1 MKLIPDL
8 PRSIFYSVML
18 AGLSQL
24 SLAASPLVPEPAA
37 NNVILIIG
45 DGMDDQQIT
54 AARNYLHGAQGQTI
68 LDTLPIRSAVQ
79 VLTVSNENPSQPIYV
94 ADSANSATA
103 MATGNITSIGR
114 ISTSAKTDQDFTTIV
129 ELAQQKG
136 LKTGLVTTASLT
148 DATPAAFYSHVNMRG
163 CEGPEQMVNFESY
176 GDFVIDCHQDT
187 QALGGK
193 GSISEQLANSNVDVL
208 LGGGKK
214 FFKQAPEK
222 SDQALGKQDT
232 KTVLKMAEKNDFKI
246 IDNLNEAKT
255 INKDQKILGLFAK
268 KHLPV
273 RWQGTDGRV
282 AEKPQYSFLHLFH
295 RYLGSVTLPE
305 VMKCEANP
313 EFEKQQT
320 PNLADM
326 SKLALTRLDNP
337 NGFFLMIESAS
348 IDKQSHKRNPC
359 GHIGEAQQL
368 FETVQVALNYAKQQG
383 NTLVMITADHGQA
396 AQIVPDGSLFSA
408 FGAPIATPG
417 FLARIE
423 TREGGVMAMN
433 YATNDFSHEEHT
445 GVNVPFFANKQVKD
459 KAGKDLIKPMLRQTD
474 VFHISKKHL
483 GL

>member
-1 MKLIPDL
+1 
-8 PRSIFYSVML
+8 
-18 AGLSQL
+18 
-24 SLAASPLVPEPAA
+24 
-37 NNVILIIG
+37 
-45 DGMDDQQIT
+45 
-54 AARNYLHGAQGQTI
+54 
-68 LDTLPIRSAVQ
+68 
-79 VLTVSNENPSQPIYV
+79 
-94 ADSANSATA
+94 
-103 MATGNITSIGR
+103 
-114 ISTSAKTDQDFTTIV
+114 
-129 ELAQQKG
+129 
-136 LKTGLVTTASLT
+136 
-148 DATPAAFYSHVNMRG
+148 
-163 CEGPEQMVNFESY
+163 
-176 GDFVIDCHQDT
+176 
-187 QALGGK
+187 
-193 GSISEQLANSNVDVL
+193 VDIL

-222 SDQALGKQDT
+222 NGQALST
-232 KTVLKMAEKNDFKI
+232 AEIKTVLKLAKNNDFKI
-246 IDNLNEAKT
+246 IKNLEEAKA
-255 INKDQKILGLFAK
+255 IDKDEKVLGLFAK

-282 AEKPQYSFLHLFH
+282 AEKPQYSFLHVFH

-337 NGFFLMIESAS
+337 KGFFLMIESAS

-368 FETVQVALNYAKQQG
+368 FETVQVALDFAKQQG

-417 FLARIE
+417 LLARIE

-433 YATNDFSHEEHT
+433 YATNEFSHEEHT

-459 KAGKDLIKPMLRQTD
+459 KAGVNLIKPMLKQTD
-474 VFHISKKHL
+474 VFNISKKHL

>member
-1 MKLIPDL
+1 MKLISNL
-8 PRSIFYSVML
+8 SRTIFYCSIL
-18 AGLSQL
+18 AGFSQL
-24 SLAASPLVPEPAA
+24 SQASDPAT
-37 NNVILIIG
+37 NVILIIG

-79 VLTVSNENPSQPIYV
+79 VLTVSNEDPSKPVYV

-114 ISTSAKTDQDFTTIV
+114 ISTSANTDQDFPTIV

-222 SDQALGKQDT
+222 NNQQNFANQDN
-232 KTVLKMAEKNDFKI
+232 KTVLRLAENNDFKI
-246 IDNLNEAKT
+246 IKSLNEAST
-255 INKDQKILGLFAK
+255 IDKEHKLLGLFAK

-273 RWQGTDGRV
+273 RWQGTNGRV

-305 VMKCEANP
+305 VMQCEDNP
-313 EFEKQQT
+313 EFKKQQT
-320 PNLADM
+320 PNLANM
-326 SKLALTRLDNP
+326 SSLALSRLDNS

-445 GVNVPFFANKQVKD
+445 GVNVPLFANKQVKD
-459 KAGKDLIKPMLRQTD
+459 KAGEDLINPMLHQTD
-474 VFHISKKHL
+474 VFNISKKYL